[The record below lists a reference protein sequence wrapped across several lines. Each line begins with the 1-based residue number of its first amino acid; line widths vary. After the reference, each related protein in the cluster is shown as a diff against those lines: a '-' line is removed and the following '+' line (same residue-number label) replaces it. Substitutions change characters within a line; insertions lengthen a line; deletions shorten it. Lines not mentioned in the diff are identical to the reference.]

1 MPSELI
7 KNLENA
13 GKLRR
18 QSAGLEQVEALLR
31 EAIADLLE
39 AKKII
44 HLAERA
50 TYIMAYNAIL
60 KAGRALLLIKG
71 YRPVDGAQHKT
82 IVELTSEFLGKPYQD
97 LTDHFEF
104 MRRKRH
110 EVTYEAGFL
119 LSKSETQK
127 AFVSAQ
133 QLVKG
138 ILSDVKKKNPQL
150 ELSFEKNFE
159 KV

>member
-7 KNLENA
+7 KSLEKA
-13 GKLRR
+13 GKLHR
-18 QSAGLEQVEALLR
+18 QSAGIEQVEALLR
-31 EAIADLLE
+31 EAMADLAE
-39 AKKII
+39 AKKIMN
-44 HLAERA
+44 LAERA
-50 TYIMAYNAIL
+50 TYIMAYNAML
-60 KAGRALLLIKG
+60 KSGRALLLMKG

-82 IVELTSEFLGKPYQD
+82 IVELTSEFLGKEYQE

-119 LSKSETQK
+119 LSKSEAQK

-133 QLVKG
+133 QLVRG
-138 ILSDVKKKNPQL
+138 VLSDVKKKNPQF
-150 ELSFEKNFE
+150 ELSF
-159 KV
+159 